1 LKDIA
6 DKFLLAPST
15 AHGCVDRLV
24 RKDYVGRYH
33 SEQDRRKVILE
44 IKESGKKIMKERTQ
58 EIFSETKKVFDMF
71 SLEDQSELLELLERF
86 IQLLKKNISEKR
98 NKKTSNNPEVK

>member
-1 LKDIA
+1 
-6 DKFLLAPST
+6 
-15 AHGCVDRLV
+15 
-24 RKDYVGRYH
+24 
-33 SEQDRRKVILE
+33 
-44 IKESGKKIMKERTQ
+44 MKERTQ